1 MRALVITGDKRSPL
15 LPSVPT
21 LQESG
26 VKGAD
31 VYSWQAVAGPH
42 GLPADVKAKLH
53 KAIVEILSEP
63 ATKAKLLDLGFEM
76 VLDSPEAFAKYQ
88 AAEYS
93 RWQKL
98 ITERKITAD

>member
-1 MRALVITGDKRSPL
+1 MAEDTIEKFEKTTGIK
-15 LPSVPT
+15 V
-21 LQESG
+21 
-26 VKGAD
+26 VYD
-31 VYSWQAVAGPH
+31 VYDSNEM
-42 GLPADVKAKLH
+42 LEAKLH